1 MRQYVRI
8 LSVCLLLA
16 MITGMLPAVRAEETP
31 TSLEVMWDMEKLPDD
46 LYEGGIG
53 WDLTCTYGGHAHGYM
68 DASRA
73 DGKGRNDTA
82 AAAITFT
89 DKAHPTNLGAN
100 GMCLRLDQDPAAN
113 TNWLG
118 AQQYWFWLDTMEF
131 ADSTFRMSI
140 TIDGV
145 YPRPEKPYYL
155 VQNGTKTN
163 HLTKDNGDDFGYLS
177 IPNGFAGW
185 VGIDMDA
192 FDATFGVV
200 QQIGFRI
207 IPSGDWSSFPLSV
220 YVDDVSIVR
229 GGEAFDVLTAEGEL
243 FNDGTPAG
251 DYRLYINLTK
261 TYQTVESYGA
271 SGAWW
276 ASTYGTEPFV
286 DKLLKTVFTDEG
298 AGLNN
303 YRHNVGGSVKDDKSD
318 ANSSM
323 VVSSVYSPLMEDG
336 AYDFSRDIGG
346 HTVLMKL
353 LELGSIDDFTF
364 FMNSPPSTMTKN
376 GKTFADKTATDLSNL
391 REDAYEAYAEYVVD
405 VVQIYRDLGIP
416 VKFVS
421 PINEP
426 QYDWNTGTQE
436 GCHYEPAEAIRILEL
451 IAAELKDRCE
461 KDPSMEDVRIS
472 FAESG
477 TWYDKNYINFLYW
490 KLYINPDYN
499 EKFAHIGAHSYA
511 ANASH
516 KEQLMKDLF
525 NMAAN
530 VTLRQTEFAYGAA
543 QTDLSITSAVAV
555 ARVMHEDLSIL
566 NVDGWSFWLA
576 GGNGSYSDAL
586 VYYNVGQSD
595 VVATKRLWAMG
606 QYARFTKG
614 AIRVEADSYGMPE
627 NVFTTAYVDP
637 ENGNLVYVII
647 NDSGADQT
655 FSLVGLPAGSVA
667 DVYETSAARSLGF
680 RGTMTADAGYT
691 LPDESI
697 TTLVFR
703 NMDFRAVI
711 SDRNPD
717 NPNGIRPIKN
727 FDYSVFDR
735 KTDIPVPDQPTEPEE
750 TGPATSTPVEQ
761 EPQSEEPSVMLPI
774 IIALAV
780 SAAVIT
786 LALIIKKKKG

>member
-1 MRQYVRI
+1 MKKVIRVFAF
-8 LSVCLLLA
+8 SCVLA
-16 MITGMLPAVRAEETP
+16 IIIGMLPVIQAAEMPE
-31 TSLEVMWDMEKLPDD
+31 SLEVMWDMEALPTD

-53 WDLTCTYGGHAHGYM
+53 WDLTCTYGGHAKGFM
-68 DASRA
+68 DATRA
-73 DGKGRNDTA
+73 DGKGRNGTT

-89 DKAHPTNLGAN
+89 EKAHPNNLGAN
-100 GMCLRLDQDPAAN
+100 GICLRLDQDPAAN

-118 AQQYWFWLDTMEF
+118 AEQYWFWMDTREF
-131 ADSTFRMSI
+131 VNSTFKLSI
-140 TIDGV
+140 MIDGV

-155 VQNGTKTN
+155 VQNGEETVYQTI
-163 HLTKDNGDDFGYLS
+163 DNGDEFGYLS

-192 FDATFGVV
+192 FDATLGVV

-207 IPSGDWSSFPLSV
+207 IPSGDWYSFPLSV
-220 YVDDVSIVR
+220 YVDDISIVR
-229 GGEAFDVLTAEGEL
+229 GSESFDALLAEGDQ
-243 FNDGTPAG
+243 FNAGTPAG
-251 DYRLYINLTK
+251 EYQLYTNLTK
-261 TYQTVESYGA
+261 MYQTVESYGA

-276 ASTYGTEPFV
+276 ATTYGTEPFV
-286 DKLLKTVFTDEG
+286 DQMLKTLFTDEG

-303 YRHNVGGSVKDDKSD
+303 YRHNVGGSVLEDMSD
-318 ANSSM
+318 AGNM
-323 VVSSVYSPLMEDG
+323 GIRATKSPLLEDG
-336 AYDFSRDIGG
+336 SYDVLRDIGG
-346 HTVLMKL
+346 YTVLTKL
-353 LELGSIDDFTF
+353 RDLGTIDDFTF

-376 GKTFADKTATDLSNL
+376 GKTFADPDAAVLSNL
-391 REDAYEAYAEYVVD
+391 REHAYEAYAKYVVD
-405 VVQIYRDLGIP
+405 VVQLYREIGIP
-416 VKFVS
+416 VKYVS
-421 PINEP
+421 PVNEP
-426 QYDWNTGTQE
+426 QYDWNVGNQE
-436 GCHYEPAEAIRILEL
+436 GCHYEPDETIRIIEL
-451 IAAELKDRCE
+451 IAAELLDRCE

-477 TWYDKNYINFLYW
+477 TWYDKNYINNLYW
-490 KLYINPDYN
+490 TLYANPDYSS
-499 EKFAHIGAHSYA
+499 KFAHIGAHSYA
-511 ANASH
+511 ANAAV

-525 NMAAN
+525 KMIAKVN
-530 VTLRQTEFAYGAA
+530 LRQTEFAYGAQ

-637 ENGNLVYVII
+637 KNGNLVYVII

-703 NMDFRAVI
+703 DMDFRAVV

-717 NPNGIRPIKN
+717 NPNGIRPNKN
-727 FDYSVFDR
+727 FDYSVYD
-735 KTDIPVPDQPTEPEE
+735 KKADIPVTDQPTEPEE
-750 TGPATSTPVEQ
+750 TEPAASTPSKQ
-761 EPQSEEPSVMLPI
+761 DPQPEEPSVMLPI
-774 IIALAV
+774 IIALV
-780 SAAVIT
+780 VTAAVIT
-786 LALIIKKKKG
+786 LVLISRKKKG

>member
-1 MRQYVRI
+1 MKRI
-8 LSVCLLLA
+8 ARTVSICLLMA
-16 MITGMLPAVRAEETP
+16 VVIGMLPTARAAEVP
-31 TSLEVMWDMEKLPDD
+31 ASIEVMWDMEALPDD

-53 WDLTCTYGGHAHGYM
+53 WDLTCTYGGHAKGFM

-73 DGKGRNDTA
+73 DGKGLNNTA

-89 DKAHPTNLGAN
+89 DKAHPTNLSAN

-118 AQQYWFWLDTMEF
+118 AQQYWFWLDTTEF
-131 ADSTFRMSI
+131 ANSTFKLSI
-140 TIDGV
+140 MIDGV
-145 YPRPEKPYYL
+145 YPRPEKPCYL
-155 VQNGTKTN
+155 VQNGVETVCQTI
-163 HLTKDNGDDFGYLS
+163 DNGDDFGYLS

-207 IPSGDWSSFPLSV
+207 IPSGDWSAFPLSV

-229 GGEAFDVLTAEGEL
+229 GSETFDALTAEGEM
-243 FNDGTPAG
+243 FNAGTPAG
-251 DYRLYINLTK
+251 EYRLYTNLTK

-286 DKLLKTVFTDEG
+286 DTLLKTIFTDEG

-323 VVSSVYSPLMEDG
+323 VVSAVYSPLMEDG

-346 HTVLMKL
+346 YTVLMKL
-353 LELGSIDDFTF
+353 LELGTIDDFTF

-376 GKTFADKTATDLSNL
+376 GKTYADADASDLSNL

-405 VVQIYRDLGIP
+405 VVQIYHDLGIP

-436 GCHYEPAEAIRILEL
+436 GCHYEPTEAIRLLEL
-451 IAAELKDRCE
+451 IAAELQDRCE
-461 KDPSMEDVRIS
+461 KDPSLEDVRIS

-477 TWYDKNYINFLYW
+477 TWYDKNYINYLYW
-490 KLYINPDYN
+490 KLYANPEYS

-511 ANASH
+511 ANASS
-516 KEQLMKDLF
+516 KEQLMKELF
-525 NMAAN
+525 NIAAN

-655 FSLVGLPAGSVA
+655 FSLMGLPEGSVA
-667 DVYETSAARSLGF
+667 EVYETSSVRSLGY

-703 NMDFRAVI
+703 NMDFRAVE

-717 NPNGIRPIKN
+717 NPMGIRPITD
-727 FDYSVFDR
+727 FDYSVFD
-735 KTDIPVPDQPTEPEE
+735 KVAEDPELPTEPEE
-750 TGPATSTPVEQ
+750 TEPAAGTPVEQ
-761 EPQSEEPSVMLPI
+761 APQPEELSVVLPI
-774 IIALAV
+774 IIVLAV
-780 SAAVIT
+780 CAVVIT
-786 LALIIKKKKG
+786 IALIVKKKRG